1 MTRKKCKRAK
11 RQRAKRLEEGSIVPR
26 VQGRKYLIRWTIEDG
41 RRLSRIV
48 KGDYVEAQSALLQ
61 ELRPLKTKPARTF
74 RSYAETEFAAYKRKH
89 WKPSTQITQGS
100 FLDKHIRPFFDEME
114 LSKIRPEH
122 IEAFHRA
129 LEAKKL
135 SPRTRRTIHAIV
147 STMFFYAA
155 ETLEIIDKSPVKRD
169 FAPKVE
175 AHEKAALT
183 QEQAWQLWDALMG
196 PDTIRFRAFCGVL
209 LFTGIRTGEGLG
221 LKWADVDFAERKIT
235 VRRAISRGGETTPKT
250 KISLR
255 VRPMSNHLYTALRN
269 HRAMAHYTAPEDYVF
284 ASSTGR
290 PANPDDLRTAL
301 QKVLRETLKIIL
313 PPREDGLHLL
323 RHTSGSLVF
332 GATGSVK
339 EAQAWLAHSSARIT
353 LDTYVHRAVESQERT
368 ADVTFARP
376 RTLAT
381 GKEVN

>member
-1 MTRKKCKRAK
+1 MRRKR
-11 RQRAKRLEEGSIVPR
+11 RNEEGSIVAR
-26 VQGRKYLIRWTIEDG
+26 VQGRKYLIRWTTEDG
-41 RRLSRIV
+41 KRVSRIV
-48 KGDYVEAQSALLQ
+48 KGDYVEAQAALLR
-61 ELRPLKTKPARTF
+61 ELRPVNVKPERTF
-74 RSYAETEFAAYKRKH
+74 KSYAETEFAAYTRKH
-89 WKPSTQITQGS
+89 WKPSTQITQGC
-100 FLDKHIRPFFDEME
+100 FLGKHIRPFFDGME
-114 LSKIRPEH
+114 LSKILPAH
-122 IEAFHRA
+122 IESFHRE
-129 LEAKKL
+129 LEEKKL
-135 SPRTRRTIHAIV
+135 SPKTRRTIHAILA
-147 STMFFYAA
+147 TMFFYAA
-155 ETLEIIDKSPVKRD
+155 ETLEIIQKSPVKRD

-183 QEQAWQLWDALMG
+183 PEQAWQLWDVLMDA
-196 PDTIRFRAFCGVL
+196 DTIRYRAFYGVL

-221 LKWADVDFAERKIT
+221 LKWTDVDFAGRKIN

-255 VRPMSNHLYTALRN
+255 VRPMSDHLYTALRN

-301 QKVLRETLKIIL
+301 QKVLRETLKITL

-376 RTLAT
+376 MTLPA
-381 GKEVN
+381 GKGVN

>member
-1 MTRKKCKRAK
+1 VRRKKRN
-11 RQRAKRLEEGSIVPR
+11 EEGSIVTR
-26 VQGRKYLIRWTIEDG
+26 MQGRKYLIRWTAVDG

-48 KGDYVEAQSALLQ
+48 KGDYVEAQAALIR
-61 ELRPLKTKPARTF
+61 ELRPVNAKPERTF
-74 RSYAETEFAAYKRKH
+74 KSFAETEFAAYTKRE
-89 WKPSTQITQGS
+89 WKASTQITQGS
-100 FLDKHIRPFFDEME
+100 FLSKHIRPFFDHMV
-114 LSKIRPEH
+114 LSKILPAH

-135 SPRTRRTIHAIV
+135 SARTRRTIHAILR
-147 STMFFYAA
+147 TMFYYAA
-155 ETLEIIDKSPVKRD
+155 ETLEIISKSPVKKD
-169 FAPKVE
+169 FAPTVE
-175 AHEKAALT
+175 PHEKSALT
-183 QEQAWQLWDALMG
+183 TEQAWKLWDALAG
-196 PDTIRFRAFCGVL
+196 PETIRNRAFYGVL

-221 LKWADVDFAERKIT
+221 LKWADVDFAERKIH

-250 KISLR
+250 KASLR
-255 VRPMSNHLYTALRN
+255 VRPMSDQLFAALRN
-269 HRAMAHYTAPEDYVF
+269 HRAMGHYTAPEDYVF

-290 PANPDDLRTAL
+290 PANSDDLRTAL

-339 EAQAWLAHSSARIT
+339 EAQAWLGHSSARVT
-353 LDTYVHRAVESQERT
+353 LDTYVHRAVESQNRT

-376 RTLAT
+376 VAPSSGWT
-381 GKEVN
+381 N